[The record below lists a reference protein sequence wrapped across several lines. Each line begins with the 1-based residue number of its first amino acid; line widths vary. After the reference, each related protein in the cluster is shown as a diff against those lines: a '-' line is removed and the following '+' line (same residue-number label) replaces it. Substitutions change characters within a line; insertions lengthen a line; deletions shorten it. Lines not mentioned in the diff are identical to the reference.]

1 MNKKEY
7 RVENLDCGVCAIKI
21 QNEISQIDGV
31 LTCNLNIFQKKLIV
45 ESNESIDDENFLSK
59 INNLAGKIEPGT
71 KILEKQT
78 KKISKE
84 NLLEKYELHL
94 LILGSILFIISLF
107 IKEIKY
113 LYIAGSIISY
123 IILGGDV
130 IYKSILNIK
139 GKNFLDENF
148 LMTIATFGAFYLGEI
163 TEAVGV
169 MLFYKIGEYFQ
180 EMAVNKARYSI
191 ESLMGIKSDYA
202 NIIDEQGGIKE
213 VPSEDVK
220 IGDRMIV
227 KAGEK
232 IPIDGV
238 IVKGESALDVSALT
252 GESIPM
258 DVFLGSNVLS
268 GSINGN
274 SVIEVQ
280 TTKLFEDSAV
290 SKIIEMVENSAI
302 RKAKAEKF
310 ITKFAKY
317 YTPIVVGM
325 ALIVAFGI
333 PAILG
338 NFRMWFQRGLIFL
351 VISCPCALVISIP
364 LSFFSSIGKASK
376 NGILIKGGNYLEK
389 LTDIDSIILDKT
401 GTLTK
406 GKFKIDK
413 IDCIDS
419 TEEELIYTA
428 KIGEFYSTHP
438 ISEAIKNYDFGN
450 KNYKISENDI
460 KNYEEIPGHGT
471 IVNYKDDVI
480 FIGNKKL
487 MDKYDIQSKAAD
499 HRGTVLYVAKNQKL
513 LGIIYISDEI
523 KNDSKYTIEKLK
535 SYNLAVYMLTGD
547 NKIIGESIG
556 LELGIN
562 KENIFSQL
570 LPQDKVEK
578 VEEIKRKSKGGI
590 VFVGDG
596 INDAPSLSI
605 ADVSIAMGGSGSD
618 IAIESADVVLMRDE
632 PSKIIELL
640 NIAKY
645 NKKIV
650 VENIIF
656 ALGVKG
662 VIMILGVIGIANMWL
677 AIFADVGVALIAVL
691 NAMRCM
697 IKKDFR

>member
-1 MNKKEY
+1 EKHAKN
-7 RVENLDCGVCAIKI
+7 REN
-21 QNEISQIDGV
+21 
-31 LTCNLNIFQKKLIV
+31 
-45 ESNESIDDENFLSK
+45 
-59 INNLAGKIEPGT
+59 
-71 KILEKQT
+71 
-78 KKISKE
+78 KE
-84 NLLEKYELHL
+84 NKETFLEKYELHL
-94 LILGSILFIISLF
+94 LILGTALFIISLF
-107 IKEIKY
+107 LKDIKY
-113 LYIAGSIISY
+113 LYIICSVASY

-180 EMAVNKARYSI
+180 EMAIDKARYSI

-202 NIIDEQGGIKE
+202 NIIDNQGGIKE
-213 VPSEDVK
+213 IPSEDVK
-220 IGDRMIV
+220 IGDIMIV

-258 DVFLGSNVLS
+258 DVFVGSNVLS

-325 ALIVAFGI
+325 ALVVAFGI

-406 GKFKIDK
+406 GKFKVDK
-413 IDCIDS
+413 IDCIDCE
-419 TEEELIYTA
+419 EEELIYTA

-438 ISEAIKNYDFGN
+438 ISEAIEKYDSDN
-450 KNYKISENDI
+450 KNYKINENDI
-460 KNYEEIPGHGT
+460 KDYKEIPGHGT
-471 IVNYKDDVI
+471 IVNYKDDIV
-480 FIGNKKL
+480 FIGNQKL
-487 MDKYDIQSKAAD
+487 MNKYEISSDTVD
-499 HRGTVLYVAKNQKL
+499 HRGTVLYVAKNKKL
-513 LGIIYISDEI
+513 LGIVYISDEI

-535 SYNLAVYMLTGD
+535 SYNLNVYMLTGD
-547 NKIIGESIG
+547 NKNIGDSIG
-556 LELGIN
+556 MELGIN
-562 KENIFSQL
+562 KENIFTQL
-570 LPQDKVEK
+570 LPQDKVRK
-578 VEEIKRKSKGGI
+578 VEEIKNKSKGGV

-605 ADVSIAMGGSGSD
+605 ADVSIAMGGNGSD
-618 IAIESADVVLMRDE
+618 LAIESADVVLMRDE
-632 PSKIIELL
+632 PSKIIMLL
-640 NIAKY
+640 DIAKY

-650 VENIIF
+650 IENIIF
-656 ALGVKG
+656 ALGIKAI
-662 VIMILGVIGIANMWL
+662 IMVLGVIGIANMWL

-697 IKKDFR
+697 IKKDF